1 MTSSATHTRHNTGLL
16 ARAEKRV
23 LLALAHALPRAIHS
37 DHLSAFALVAM
48 IALTGA
54 AWMTIT
60 VPAEAP
66 EVVKLERVVVSG
78 VRTPDPTVAQLPR
91 VVIEGRRDAAAD
103 ATPDAGGPCV
113 NPGL

>member
-1 MTSSATHTRHNTGLL
+1 MNRISTTTARSARLQ
-16 ARAEKRV
+16 AVSA
-23 LLALAHALPRAIHS
+23 AL
-37 DHLSAFALVAM
+37 LVAM

-78 VRTPDPTVAQLPR
+78 VSTPAPTVAQLPR
-91 VVIEGRRDAAAD
+91 VVIEGRR
-103 ATPDAGGPCV
+103 TPDTTQVASACV
-113 NPGL
+113 APQVC